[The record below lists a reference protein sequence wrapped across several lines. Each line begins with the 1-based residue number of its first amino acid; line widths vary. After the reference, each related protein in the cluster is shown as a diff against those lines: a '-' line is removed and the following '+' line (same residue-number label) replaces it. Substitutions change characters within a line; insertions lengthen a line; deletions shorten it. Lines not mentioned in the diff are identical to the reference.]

1 MLQKEGLL
9 RGLAPVKGLPV
20 SPLPRPRS
28 VHPISVLVPGLPIPP
43 LSQSCLSQP
52 LPQCQACRP
61 LCPVGCSGHSSCQA
75 LLAPLFLIAV
85 SPLLDTLPSGLKLH
99 VLTDRKTR
107 RERGCFRRKGTTEPA
122 HRTGAWHYALGGG
135 IARILSHPCG
145 LTLNRAQLLCASH
158 GQHNGQQSFLWQQ
171 RDKQVWHNDPS
182 TWALPPTG
190 GSWMECWARGLT
202 LAQLQLLPASGE

>member
-1 MLQKEGLL
+1 M

-99 VLTDRKTR
+99 VLTDQEDTKGKRVLPK
-107 RERGCFRRKGTTEPA
+107 ER
-122 HRTGAWHYALGGG
+122 Y
-135 IARILSHPCG
+135 
-145 LTLNRAQLLCASH
+145 NRASSQDRCLALCPGRGHHKDSKP
-158 GQHNGQQSFLWQQ
+158 SL
-171 RDKQVWHNDPS
+171 RVDPEQGTAAVCQPWS
-182 TWALPPTG
+182 TQWPAELPVAAERQAG
-190 GSWMECWARGLT
+190 MAR
-202 LAQLQLLPASGE
+202 